1 MSTLTLSPLTQH
13 WHSDTPFLLENGE
26 PIPNLQLAYR
36 TWGTLNANGDNAIIV
51 CHALTGTADADQ
63 WWSAILGPGKAL
75 DPNHDFIICSNVL
88 GGCYGSS
95 GPTSLHNDG
104 KPWGSRF
111 PEITIRDQVQA
122 QIKLANALGIRNIK
136 QVIGG
141 SLGGLQALE
150 WALLD
155 PLRVQSVISIAA
167 SAKHSAWCLTWNEAQ
182 RLAITADQK
191 FQNGD
196 YALDDPPNAG
206 LGAARAIAM
215 ATYRSSAS
223 LNQRFDRN
231 HDENN
236 NFSSQSWLRH
246 HAKNLVQRFDA
257 NSYLRLINAM
267 DTHDVGVTRDGTYQA
282 LQKIT
287 QKTLLISIH
296 SDVLYPPSDQFDLLE
311 QLPNAKLAMLPSV
324 HGHDGFLID
333 ADRLNELLLK
343 NRRFLYCT
351 TKLQLMKSA

>member
-1 MSTLTLSPLTQH
+1 MSTFTLSPLTQH
-13 WHSDTPFLLENGE
+13 WHSDVPFELENGE
-26 PIPNLQLAYR
+26 HIANLQIAYR
-36 TWGTLNANGDNAIIV
+36 TWGKLNANADNAIII
-51 CHALTGTADADQ
+51 CHALTGTADADD
-63 WWSAILGPGKAL
+63 WWSALLGPGKAV
-75 DPNHDFIICSNVL
+75 DPNHDFIVCSNVL

-95 GPTSLHNDG
+95 GPTSLHTDG

-111 PEITIRDQVQA
+111 PEITIRDQVRA
-122 QIKLANALGIRNIK
+122 QIKLADALGIRGIK

-155 PLRVQSVISIAA
+155 PLRVHSIVSIAA

-196 YALDDPPNAG
+196 YAVDDPPTAG

-215 ATYRSSAS
+215 ATYRSSTS
-223 LNQRFDRN
+223 LNQRFDRTR
-231 HDENN
+231 DENN
-236 NFSSQSWLRH
+236 TFSSQGWLRH
-246 HAKNLVQRFDA
+246 HAGRLVQRFDA

-267 DTHDVGVTRDGTYQA
+267 DRHDVGGTREGTYQA
-282 LQKIT
+282 LQSII

-343 NRRFLYCT
+343 NRRFLYCN